1 MKKFGKELVSVGV
14 IGASFGFAY
23 GLAIVAVDKIYDWWN
38 NRKRKEVF
46 DVPQEED

>member
-1 MKKFGKELVSVGV
+1 MKEFGKSLMSVGV
-14 IGASFGFAY
+14 LGASFGFAY
-23 GLAIVAVDKIYDWWN
+23 GLAIEVADKIYDWWG